1 VKTARFLIL
10 IASAVHVAI
19 PAAQARDFWL
29 EDAKRSAIELNG
41 LSGDN
46 WLVHSHGA
54 LFPPPYPTSRCF
66 PILILIPIAL

>member
-29 EDAKRSAIELNG
+29 ETPNDPP
-41 LSGDN
+41 LS
-46 WLVHSHGA
+46 
-54 LFPPPYPTSRCF
+54 
-66 PILILIPIAL
+66 